1 MAEALNIG
9 GAVRQAGD
17 AMSQTTEAVS
27 RTAEKIRDRLD
38 VTDQRVKAF
47 VQEYPLT
54 SFFAAL
60 AAGYLVARLASRL
73 S

>member
-1 MAEALNIG
+1 MAEALNVG
-9 GAVRQAGD
+9 GAMRQATE
-17 AMSQTTEAVS
+17 ALSQTSDAVS
-27 RTAEKIRDRLD
+27 RTAETLRDRFGD
-38 VTDQRVKAF
+38 TDQRVRAF

>member
-9 GAVRQAGD
+9 GAMRQAGE
-17 AMSQTTEAVS
+17 AMSQTSEAVS
-27 RTAEKIRDRLD
+27 RTAETLRDRLD
-38 VTDQRVKAF
+38 DTDQRVRAF

-60 AAGYLVARLASRL
+60 AAGYLLARLVSRL

>member
-9 GAVRQAGD
+9 GAMRHAGE
-17 AMSQTTEAVS
+17 AMSQTTEAMS
-27 RTAEKIRDRLD
+27 HTADKVRDRWD
-38 VTDQRVKAF
+38 ATDQRVRAF